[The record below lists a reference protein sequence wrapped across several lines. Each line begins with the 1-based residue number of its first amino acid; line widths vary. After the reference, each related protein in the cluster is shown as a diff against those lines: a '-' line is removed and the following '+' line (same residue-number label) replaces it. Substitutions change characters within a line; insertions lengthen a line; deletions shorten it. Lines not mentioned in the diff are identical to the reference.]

1 METTFGC
8 FSAEVALTSKIN
20 QSAYLNFHESM
31 HSFIHSFLAFGSV
44 YCQYLLAQ
52 GPELSSDSVVAILTH
67 VILVSY
73 LIQNVVF
80 HPTGITPFLP
90 RVTILGNPILLSQ

>member
-1 METTFGC
+1 MHKSCGPVQ
-8 FSAEVALTSKIN
+8 SRAQYPQILTSL
-20 QSAYLNFHESM
+20 YP
-31 HSFIHSFLAFGSV
+31 SFIHSFLAFGSV